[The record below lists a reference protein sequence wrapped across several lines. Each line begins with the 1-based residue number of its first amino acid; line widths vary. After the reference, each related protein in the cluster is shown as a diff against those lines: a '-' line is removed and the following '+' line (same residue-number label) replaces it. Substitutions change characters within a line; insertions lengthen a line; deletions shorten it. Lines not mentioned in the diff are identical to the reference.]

1 MNDTS
6 LSLDGWQIAKI
17 KGFASLIGPLLR
29 PVERDARSRFGL
41 QTNEMHGNPIGLI
54 HGGVMT
60 TLLDQVIAIAA
71 WNAADRLPTVTV
83 QMDTR
88 FLGSARAGDFLE
100 ARAEVR
106 HQTRSLIFVDG
117 EVLRGDTPVATAT
130 AVMKISATP
139 SARPG
144 AET

>member
-1 MNDTS
+1 MTDIP
-6 LSLDGWQIAKI
+6 LSLDDWEIAKI
-17 KGFASLIGPLLR
+17 KGFASLVGPLLR
-29 PVERDARSRFGL
+29 PVKRDARTRFGL

-71 WNAADRLPTVTV
+71 WNAADRRPTVTV

-88 FLGSARAGDFLE
+88 FLGSAKAGDFLE
-100 ARAEVR
+100 TRAEVR

-117 EVLRGDTPVATAT
+117 EVLRGDTSVATAT
-130 AVMKISATP
+130 AVMKISANTCV
-139 SARPG
+139 RPG